1 MTVRATVE
9 VLEGGS
15 SRVVAVPR
23 EGMRI
28 GRAPGGELVLGSRSV
43 SAVHA
48 ELTWHGDDLFVRDLD
63 SRYGTRRDGLP
74 LRDPTRLRDGDEL
87 VLGGA
92 AILRISIFGAGFGAP
107 LSLLAET
114 AGSLVST
121 EAPAD
126 VRPFSIDMLPVVESL
141 FQAHDTDDLGRR
153 IARAA
158 GEHFR
163 PSRVALLELEGSRD
177 RYRVLGLAGAARED
191 AAFVS
196 RTMVAEA
203 ARRGVAH
210 YAEGEPTSEHPRPM
224 ASIVRS
230 GASSAIAAGIR
241 PHDGRVRVLYLDT
254 FLDAPRLTW
263 GHALSLQLFAA
274 HAGAAYEALGARL
287 AMGDQQRRF
296 EQLRRY
302 FSPAVADLLA
312 QGNTD
317 VVNRPQN
324 LEATVLFA
332 DLVGY
337 TKLSER
343 LRDEPQ
349 RLLALLNRWLD
360 AGAQAVLGNGGTLDK
375 FIGDAVMG
383 VFGAPF
389 PAPHGELLAVRCAL
403 EMREAVAQLSTEL
416 GEQLAITV
424 GINSGWLLAAS
435 VGSRRRLEYTV
446 LGDTVNVAARL
457 QGAAHPGE
465 ILIGP
470 GTAARVG
477 LAVQIEPAGE
487 LSLKNHAP
495 VQAARVV
502 QLRAPAP

>member
-1 MTVRATVE
+1 MSVRATVE
-9 VLEGGS
+9 ALEGNS

-28 GRAPGGELVLGSRSV
+28 GRASEGGLVLASRSV

-48 ELTWHGDDLFVRDLD
+48 ELVWQGDDLFVRDLD

-74 LRDPTRLRDGDEL
+74 LHDSTRLFDGDEL
-87 VLGGA
+87 VLGGT
-92 AILRISIFGAGFGAP
+92 AILRISIFGSGFGAP
-107 LSLLAET
+107 LSLLDET
-114 AGSLVST
+114 DGALVST

-141 FQAHDTDDLGRR
+141 FQAVDGDDLGRR

-158 GEHFR
+158 NQHFH
-163 PSRVALLELEGSRD
+163 PSRVALLELEGAQD
-177 RYRVLGLAGAARED
+177 RYRVLGVAGAARAD

-210 YAEGEPTSEHPRPM
+210 YAEGQPASGRSAPT
-224 ASIVRS
+224 ASIVRA
-230 GASSAIAAGIR
+230 GAGSAIAAGIR
-241 PHDGRVRVLYLDT
+241 PHDGRVRVLYLDSI
-254 FLDAPRLTW
+254 LDAPRLTW

-274 HAGAAYEALGARL
+274 HAGAAFEALGARL
-287 AMGDQQRRF
+287 ALRDQQRRF

-312 QGNTD
+312 QGNID
-317 VVNRPQN
+317 VVDRPQN
-324 LEATVLFA
+324 LHATVLFA

-343 LRDEPQ
+343 LRDDPE
-349 RLLALLNRWLD
+349 RLLTLLNRWLD

-389 PAPHGELLAVRCAL
+389 PALNGELLAVRCAL
-403 EMREAVAQLSTEL
+403 EMREAVARLSVEL
-416 GEQLAITV
+416 GESLSITV
-424 GINSGWLLAAS
+424 GINSGQLLAAS

-465 ILIGP
+465 ILVGP
-470 GTAARVG
+470 GTVQRVAALVH
-477 LAVQIEPAGE
+477 LEEAGE

-495 VQAARVV
+495 VQAFRV
-502 QLRAPAP
+502 LRLLA